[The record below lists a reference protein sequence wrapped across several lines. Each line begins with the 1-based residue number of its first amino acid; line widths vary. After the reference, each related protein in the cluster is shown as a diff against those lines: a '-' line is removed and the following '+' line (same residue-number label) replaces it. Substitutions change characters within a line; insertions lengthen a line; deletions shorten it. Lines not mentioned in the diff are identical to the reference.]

1 MNSFS
6 NPNDLS
12 VGAHVVVS
20 DPNNFVSE
28 LRNKIKGN
36 RVGEIV
42 RVNEPDFAV
51 VVFPSLGR
59 RREFRHTFR
68 LRYLSPAPAQEA
80 EAAPARRK
88 PGP

>member
-1 MNSFS
+1 MNTFS
-6 NPNDLS
+6 NPHALS

-20 DPNNFVSE
+20 EPNDFVSE
-28 LRNKIKGN
+28 LRKKIKGD

-42 RVNEPDFAV
+42 RVNDPDFAL

-68 LRYLSPAPAQEA
+68 LRYLSPAPDQEA
-80 EAAPARRK
+80 KAAPARRK